1 MIREVYQFRYYGENN
16 DKNYH
21 PGMKHKEDYTKIN
34 AENLQFGTAFQEY
47 MPVRQLGVQSIP
59 GTKFYLNDSIS
70 PIVIGSTGIYEIEL
84 NSLVE
89 IQRLSFDP
97 ESIQAVQQSPTFF
110 IIVDILCEKE
120 NEGGNI

>member
-1 MIREVYQFRYYGENN
+1 MIREVYQFRYYGEGS

-21 PGMKHKEDYTKIN
+21 PSMKDKEDYTKIN
-34 AENLQFGTAFQEY
+34 ANDLQSGVAFNEY
-47 MPVRQLGVQSIP
+47 MPVRQLGIQSIP
-59 GTKFYLNDSIS
+59 GTKFYLNDSVS

-89 IQRLSFDP
+89 IKKLSFDP
-97 ESIQAVQQSPTFF
+97 ESIWAVQKSPTFF

>member
-1 MIREVYQFRYYGENN
+1 MIREVYQFRYYGEGS

-21 PGMKHKEDYTKIN
+21 PGMKDKEYTKIN
-34 AENLQFGTAFQEY
+34 ANDLQSGVAFNKY

-89 IQRLSFDP
+89 IKKLSFDP

>member
-1 MIREVYQFRYYGENN
+1 MIRKVYQFRYYGEGS

-21 PGMKHKEDYTKIN
+21 PSMEDKEYTKIN

-47 MPVRQLGVQSIP
+47 MPVRQLGIQSIP
-59 GTKFYLNDSIS
+59 GTKFYLNDSVS

-89 IQRLSFDP
+89 IQRLSFDF
-97 ESIQAVQQSPTFF
+97 ESIETVQKSPTSF

>member
-1 MIREVYQFRYYGENN
+1 MIREVYQFRYYGEGS

-21 PGMKHKEDYTKIN
+21 PKDPLNYSRIN
-34 AENLQFGTAFQEY
+34 AENLKSGNAFEEY

-89 IQRLSFDP
+89 IKRLSFDP
-97 ESIQAVQQSPTFF
+97 KSIEAVQQSPTFF